1 MYEELNAILEA
12 LATIQVQLTGL
23 AEQVKGLEEAS
34 VEPEPEPE
42 PGDESP
48 EYTLEDCVEAAKG
61 LIAAGDPGQ
70 VKAALAEAGAGRV
83 SNLTGDQITKFMEAL

>member
-42 PGDESP
+42 DEP
-48 EYTLEDCVEAAKG
+48 VEYTLEDCVEAAKD

-70 VKAALAEAGAGRV
+70 VKAALAEAGADRV